1 MNWLNIIDKVKAN
14 CCNSVR
20 LTTGNYRY
28 SHTNRYNNAFIYF
41 DCETL
46 CCNRGCGEDPGHGN
60 RIRLGNTLS
69 RGDEGASLS

>member
-46 CCNRGCGEDPGHGN
+46 S
-60 RIRLGNTLS
+60 I
-69 RGDEGASLS
+69 SLFRTKRQCIINI